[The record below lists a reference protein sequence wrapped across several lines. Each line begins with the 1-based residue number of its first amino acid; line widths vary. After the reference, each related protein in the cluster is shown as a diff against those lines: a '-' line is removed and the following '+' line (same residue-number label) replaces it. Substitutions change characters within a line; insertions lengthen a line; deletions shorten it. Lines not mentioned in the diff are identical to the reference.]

1 MPKVSIRN
9 NKVKKIQKGGENI
22 IFNILV
28 FSANNLYNIM
38 FIGVF
43 VAIIVVIVYAA
54 IGKI

>member
-9 NKVKKIQKGGENI
+9 HKVKKIQKGGEDI
-22 IFNILV
+22 ISNCLFFIADFFHYL
-28 FSANNLYNIM
+28 II
-38 FIGVF
+38 IGVV